1 MIKKF
6 KETDIGIFIPDEIIE
21 IYKTICHNITYN
33 EEMIDKLIENKKKMR
48 LFILE
53 MKESDDEK
61 FIQ

>member
-1 MIKKF
+1 M
-6 KETDIGIFIPDEIIE
+6 GIFIPDEIIE

-33 EEMIDKLIENKKKMR
+33 KEMIEFLKKKKMC
-48 LFILE
+48 LFILD